1 METREVKVV
10 LLGDAGV
17 GKSSLVL
24 RFVSNHFKEY
34 SESTIGASFMSKT
47 IVVNDTAI
55 KFQIWDTAG
64 QEKYHSL
71 APMYYRGSAAA
82 IVVYDITRKES
93 FQTLKNWVQ
102 ELQALG
108 PENIVIALAGNKVDR
123 EQEREVQTSTAE
135 QYAREI
141 NALYIETSA
150 KNDTNVYSL
159 FEQITHRL
167 PASEKQ
173 SAPNLTILPVEEKR
187 SGCC

>member
-1 METREVKVV
+1 MREVKVV

-17 GKSSLVL
+17 GKTSLVL

-47 IVVNDTAI
+47 IVVNDTAF

-82 IVVYDITRKES
+82 VIVYDITRKES
-93 FQTLKNWVQ
+93 FQTLKNWVK
-102 ELQALG
+102 ELQTLG
-108 PENIVIALAGNKVDR
+108 PEHIVIALAGNKLDM
-123 EQEREVQTSTAE
+123 EDKREVSSAVAE
-135 QYAREI
+135 QYARDI
-141 NALYIETSA
+141 NAIYLETSA
-150 KNDTNVYSL
+150 KHDTNVHSL

-173 SAPNLTILPVEEKR
+173 VVPNLTVLPLKEKKQ
-187 SGCC
+187 GCGC